1 MRHLFRLKPI
11 IIYSIFFCLIHSV
24 YAQKS
29 GLEVTR
35 SSAIERDAAVLNIT
49 IDAAGKRWAS
59 NAKGVFQVKGPD
71 IATKRILLEGE
82 LNVLKYPGGN
92 ADITWSDAAFR
103 KFAKTESSI
112 TAAWYDEKNK
122 YLWIG
127 TEDAG
132 VFHCKT
138 EPQLELIEKYTSG
151 NSKLKSNAITI
162 IFQDKSGRLWI
173 GSQGGLMYG
182 LPGKWKSNLDNYEV
196 RRVREYGSEI
206 YVLGDGELMK
216 TLGGEKWTTIAL
228 EESKVENEVMDF
240 DIDKNGKLW
249 LVSGVV
255 TSYDL
260 LGDKYH
266 VFDGA
271 ENYASY
277 YGNRIVADLDGN
289 VWVGTTDKG
298 LYLIAKGESLEID
311 VIVEHGIDCN
321 GNGKDAE
328 LRVRLVGGIAPF
340 QYAWSGG
347 LTGDNPKNIAPG
359 NYDLTI
365 SDSKGR
371 SRSIQIPV
379 PDTRMKVTVR
389 QKKTA
394 SAPGKS
400 DGAAELDITGNA
412 SGIKVL
418 WDNGETMV
426 TAVNLTSGKHTA
438 TVTNQKGCTSTVSID
453 ITGKDLPLAVN
464 IAEKTAIKCAG
475 DKTAALT
482 ATVSGG
488 KGPFQYAWSGSGLT
502 GEQPANIGSGEY
514 TVTITDAAGGKTTAI
529 ISVKQPEAVTA
540 TATVQAPASTGNSD
554 GKAVAQSKGGN
565 GSFSYKWDNGE
576 TAATATKLAPGKRSV
591 TTTDANGCNATANVD
606 ISENILPLAVNIAE
620 KTQIKCAGDKTA
632 ALTATVSGGKGP
644 FQYAWSGSGLTG
656 EQPANIGSGEYTV
669 TITDAAGGK
678 TTATISVKQPE
689 AVTATATVQAPASTG
704 NSDGKAVAQ
713 SKGGNGS
720 FSYKWDNGEIA
731 ATATKLAPGKRS
743 VTTTDANGCTA
754 TANVDISENI
764 LPLAVNIAE
773 KTAIKCAGDKGALS
787 VIVSGGKPPYQ
798 FNWNNPAAQGENP
811 SNLEGG
817 SYTVTITDAKGGSF
831 IGTAL
836 FPVLTAL
843 TMELSRNLGATKE
856 GANDGKAAVQVKGG
870 TTPYNIVWDTK
881 QIGHAANKLALGAHS
896 VTATDAKG
904 CTQKINFNTEKR
916 ILPELTSAVENGQ
929 TIRMRLLNFPTDSAN
944 VQEDAFPVLD
954 ELYDFLVLNSAVI
967 IEIGGHTN
975 NQPSDDFADKLST
988 ARAKSVTDYLTNKG
1002 IAAQRVLYKGYGKR
1016 YPIASNLNP
1025 EGRKVNQRVE
1035 IKILKINR

>member
-514 TVTITDAAGGKTTAI
+514 TVTITDAAGGKTTA
-529 ISVKQPEAVTA
+529 
-540 TATVQAPASTGNSD
+540 
-554 GKAVAQSKGGN
+554 
-565 GSFSYKWDNGE
+565 
-576 TAATATKLAPGKRSV
+576 
-591 TTTDANGCNATANVD
+591 
-606 ISENILPLAVNIAE
+606 
-620 KTQIKCAGDKTA
+620 
-632 ALTATVSGGKGP
+632 
-644 FQYAWSGSGLTG
+644 
-656 EQPANIGSGEYTV
+656 
-669 TITDAAGGK
+669 
-678 TTATISVKQPE
+678 TISVKQPE